1 MYIFD
6 KGSGRRRGG
15 GCGSKYLTLS
25 LKYYLVLDEMLFMLN
40 RNVTE
45 TSRLGFRKIINIYLK
60 RMGAGYKY
68 NKYIFKKNGSR
79 VGK

>member
-6 KGSGRRRGG
+6 KEGGRRRGLWVQI
-15 GCGSKYLTLS
+15 SFS
-25 LKYYLVLDEMLFMLN
+25 EPQVDEMLFILN